1 MVAGEVAKNR
11 PEFRRRKILV
21 RPRYQ
26 LLVAATILVFV
37 IGYSLLL
44 GVLIFY
50 PIQREFAA
58 ARTQEQQ
65 SLTAYQILDLHK
77 RFWPAVL
84 AVGILVAIQSIFVI
98 YRVVGPAYHIQQALE
113 GFAAGHY
120 EMRVRLRSG
129 DRLRELAT
137 AVNALGES
145 LLRREQASTE
155 SAAQLRVAVED
166 LRAALPTVALP
177 EPIQKAVGDLEGLL
191 AEPPES
197 G

>member
-11 PEFRRRKILV
+11 PEFRRRNILV

-37 IGYSLLL
+37 VGYSLLL

-98 YRVVGPAYHIQQALE
+98 YRVVGPAYHIQQVLE

-129 DRLRELAT
+129 DRLRELAR

-145 LLRREQASTE
+145 LLRRDQASME
-155 SAAQLRVAVED
+155 SAAQLRVAVGD

>member
-1 MVAGEVAKNR
+1 MVAGEVVKDR
-11 PEFRRRKILV
+11 PKVRRRKILV

-37 IGYSLLL
+37 VGYSLLL

-65 SLTAYQILDLHK
+65 FLTAYQILDLHK

-84 AVGILVAIQSIFVI
+84 GVGILVAIQSIFVI
-98 YRVVGPAYHIQQALE
+98 YRVVGPAYHIQRVIE
-113 GFAAGHY
+113 GFTAGQY
-120 EMRVRLRSG
+120 GMRVRLRRG
-129 DRLRELAT
+129 DSLREFAT
-137 AVNALGES
+137 AVNSLGES
-145 LLRREQASTE
+145 LLRREQASIE
-155 SAAQLRVAVED
+155 SAAQLRVAVRE

-177 EPIQKAVGDLEGLL
+177 EPIQKAMGELEGLL